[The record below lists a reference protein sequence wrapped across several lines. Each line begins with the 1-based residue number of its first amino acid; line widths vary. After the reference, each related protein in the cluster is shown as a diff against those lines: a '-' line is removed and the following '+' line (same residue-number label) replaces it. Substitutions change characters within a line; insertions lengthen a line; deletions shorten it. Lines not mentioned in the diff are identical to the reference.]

1 MTVMLGG
8 AKFHQAVIQWTNQ
21 SNNLYLAVTN
31 SIIFL
36 WALYADKLPAVWRW
50 QLSTSIGRL
59 LLLVLLYI
67 VFTLAGFISALLF
80 SIAMALTW
88 ANRPLYK
95 PLEVRE
101 QFDNIKVTDITSK
114 KWFVEKVLYEEP
126 KSIIQ
131 DRISTQAIQD
141 DYASS
146 AGRTSR

>member
-1 MTVMLGG
+1 MLGG

-21 SNNLYLAVTN
+21 SNNLYLAVTI

-101 QFDNIKVTDITSK
+101 QFDNIKVTDITTK